1 MPNLGRIDPRS
12 LPQLFAWYDANF
24 INGFGTAQ
32 PAADAAIGQ
41 WNDLSGNGRHLVQ
54 GTGANQPLFRLT
66 GGPDNLPSVNFVDN
80 TDTMQIAT
88 AGVRAR
94 PITALGVLKNTLA
107 ANAPKLRAITFNPPP
122 LVGGIAWLTGHL
134 FTAM

>member
-66 GGPDNLPSVNFVDN
+66 GGPDNRPSVNFVDN
-80 TDTMQIAT
+80 TDFMAVANAAIT
-88 AGVRAR
+88 AR
-94 PITALGVLKNTLA
+94 PITLLGIFKNTVADDGAVHKAISFNISRIAIALDWLA
-107 ANAPKLRAITFNPPP
+107 RKVL
-122 LVGGIAWLTGHL
+122 
-134 FTAM
+134 